1 MDSTSFLST
10 RLFNLL
16 KNDQVPQMSKKNKKI
31 LYDILKK
38 EFEPAGSTSD
48 MSAKVKTARASRA
61 TQPAVTAES
70 KSYKVWGKNE
80 SK

>member
-1 MDSTSFLST
+1 MGSRNKA

-38 EFEPAGSTSD
+38 EIEPAGSASD

-61 TQPAVTAES
+61 KTQPAVTAES